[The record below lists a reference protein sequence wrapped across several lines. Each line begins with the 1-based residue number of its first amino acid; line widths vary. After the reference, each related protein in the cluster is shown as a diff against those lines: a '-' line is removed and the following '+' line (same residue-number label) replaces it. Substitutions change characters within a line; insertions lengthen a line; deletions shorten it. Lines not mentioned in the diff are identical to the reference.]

1 MEFKVTSPSSFQFS
15 ISLEE
20 FLERYHYTEE
30 VFLCLFTHDLMC
42 DAFRDIPNLATTEHP
57 SGKTLRLATVFTFG
71 ISTQLQQ
78 QWMDAIGDTN
88 HVINGLGSF
97 NSWNQGTEYGML
109 SILGID
115 EGSTGY
121 DAKLQREYRINAM
134 KKCIAQNPDFLFVFN
149 LSLNYG
155 DKFKEIGVGFK
166 FMDWLNGLITR
177 CFS

>member
-1 MEFKVTSPSSFQFS
+1 
-15 ISLEE
+15 
-20 FLERYHYTEE
+20 
-30 VFLCLFTHDLMC
+30 
-42 DAFRDIPNLATTEHP
+42 
-57 SGKTLRLATVFTFG
+57 
-71 ISTQLQQ
+71 
-78 QWMDAIGDTN
+78 MDAIGDTN
-88 HVINGLGSF
+88 HVINGLGHF

-115 EGSTGY
+115 EGTTGY

-166 FMDWLNGLITR
+166 FMDWLNGFITR